1 MKPTE
6 PSITLSDLAH
16 LTEEKISLPAE
27 LIRAN
32 KKLAQQIEH
41 RSKRAAEL
49 VIANTELAY
58 QNREK
63 EKRAAELVI
72 ANTELAFQNQEK
84 EKRAAELIIA
94 NTELAFQNKE
104 KEKRAAELLIANIE
118 LTYQNE
124 EKEKRAA
131 ELVIANTELAY
142 QNKEKEKR
150 AAELVVANT
159 ELAFQNQEKE
169 KRAAE
174 LIIAN
179 SELAFQN
186 KEKEKRATELLI
198 ANIEL
203 TYQNN
208 EKEQRSAELAI
219 ANFELDFQ
227 NKEKEKR
234 ASELL
239 IANKALESF
248 TYISTHHL
256 QEPLRK
262 IQLFSNRIL
271 MEEHQNLSE
280 KGQHYF
286 KRSEYAAAHLQTL
299 INDLLTYSRTNSY
312 ERKFVDTNLDII
324 AQEVIEDLKNEIEE
338 KQAIIQISNLGNAN
352 IIPVQFKQLLKNLI
366 SNAIKFAKPDVP
378 PHITINNHIPYARS
392 KAKNFPLESDYK
404 HISISDNGIG
414 FDLQFKDRIF
424 EIFQCLHNSS
434 DYEGTGIGL
443 AIVKK
448 IIENHNGIITTT
460 SEINKGATF
469 NIYIPFLGK

>member
-58 QNREK
+58 QNR
-63 EKRAAELVI
+63 
-72 ANTELAFQNQEK
+72 
-84 EKRAAELIIA
+84 
-94 NTELAFQNKE
+94 
-104 KEKRAAELLIANIE
+104 
-118 LTYQNE
+118 

-352 IIPVQFKQLLKNLI
+352 IIPVQFKQLLKNL
-366 SNAIKFAKPDVP
+366 
-378 PHITINNHIPYARS
+378 
-392 KAKNFPLESDYK
+392 
-404 HISISDNGIG
+404 
-414 FDLQFKDRIF
+414 
-424 EIFQCLHNSS
+424 
-434 DYEGTGIGL
+434 
-443 AIVKK
+443 
-448 IIENHNGIITTT
+448 
-460 SEINKGATF
+460 
-469 NIYIPFLGK
+469 